1 MCSVQ
6 GTWLRV
12 QGWVSTG
19 AVRPEESEELALA
32 DSVPG
37 VLHGMEGLPPALER
51 LFGVQGSGFGIQ
63 GPGSRVQGSG
73 CRVHGS
79 GFRGQGSGCRVQGA
93 GLRVAGFGAPNLL
106 NGDRLITW
114 RRPRTSMPFASLK
127 GWFAIRVINCQ
138 VWGWGFGL
146 SIPLASWNGL

>member
-51 LFGVQGSGFGIQ
+51 LFGVQGSGFG
-63 GPGSRVQGSG
+63 
-73 CRVHGS
+73 
-79 GFRGQGSGCRVQGA
+79 
-93 GLRVAGFGAPNLL
+93 APNLL
-106 NGDRLITW
+106 SGDGLITW